1 MDISIFIIIIVTT
14 LIMIGLLIGGFYYG
28 IHRHNEIKKY
38 IMEDEKACK
47 EKLKKEQIE
56 KEKLVELFNKLYI
69 GQTLQ
74 DVQIL
79 LGSAGDLKEERLLRE
94 DKLLYD
100 KDVIKKVYVW
110 KFYIGNVIVVIKCT
124 FYDDKLSAKEQ
135 SNLD

>member
-28 IHRHNEIKKY
+28 IHRHKKIKKY
-38 IMEDEKACK
+38 IMEDEKARK

>member
-1 MDISIFIIIIVTT
+1 MNYFIVISIIVTVFTVGIIIV
-14 LIMIGLLIGGFYYG
+14 GFCWG
-28 IHRHNEIKKY
+28 MHNLSKKKY
-38 IMEDEKACK
+38 IIEELD
-47 EKLKKEQIE
+47 KLE
-56 KEKLVELFNKLYI
+56 KEKVEKLNAKKQKLVESFNKLYI